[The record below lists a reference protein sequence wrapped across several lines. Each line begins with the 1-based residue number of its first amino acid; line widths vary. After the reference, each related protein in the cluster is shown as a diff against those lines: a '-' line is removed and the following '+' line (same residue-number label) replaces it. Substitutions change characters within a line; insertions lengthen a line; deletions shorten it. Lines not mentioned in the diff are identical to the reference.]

1 MDRGKIQF
9 GRTKNQIDH
18 TFRHIE
24 KAGLERASVMKAI
37 EKRLLDIAD
46 SFQKGQLMKGT
57 VIIEGRQLNYNAF
70 RLQDGTINVGR
81 ITVG

>member
-1 MDRGKIQF
+1 
-9 GRTKNQIDH
+9 
-18 TFRHIE
+18 
-24 KAGLERASVMKAI
+24 MKAI